1 MEVEQNKSILT
12 HAALTENTIWGG
24 HLKHNKL
31 MDEESV
37 LYTCHANPSRFIE
50 SPKLEDVFAEVTAGV
65 SFRGVG
71 RAHRRMAVLCLINAC
86 FEAIHTKPEE
96 HVAVLWPTGTNAS
109 KESGELFSAKARKPA
124 VDHLVEH
131 GYIEFKKGGKNAS
144 GFTPGVVSLVMPTE
158 KLYLLYRSMAGEDF
172 CVKQHK
178 KANRELIVLKGR
190 NKKVMA
196 LEDTEQ
202 ICKWR
207 NHLLEMNQVN
217 RTHKWSYTNKDGNSV
232 ALSPW
237 DLTLQRVF
245 LEGSLT
251 TYGRIHCVA
260 QSLGKDQRRSLM
272 IDGEQTTEFDYA
284 GMQVA
289 LAYGESGKQGID
301 ISSYDPT
308 SDPYALPG
316 YDRATVKQV
325 VSIAFNCDSR
335 LKTIQTLR
343 RKKLEDLAGGK
354 GNPAINGI
362 LDAII
367 QQHPVLQP
375 YIFSDAWRTL
385 NYAESTIM
393 MELLNHCRGFG
404 VPVLPVHDCLICR
417 VSDHYKAAQFMSRVF
432 EMEYGFKPRICE
444 TQTASGESTVV
455 DVDEMR

>member
-1 MEVEQNKSILT
+1 MEVEESKSILM

-31 MDEESV
+31 IDEESE
-37 LYTCHANPSRFIE
+37 LHTCHANPSRFIE
-50 SPKLEDVFAEVTAGV
+50 SPKLEDVFNEVTTGV

-131 GYIEFKKGGKNAS
+131 GYIEFKKGGKDAS
-144 GFTPGVVSLVMPTE
+144 GFMPGVVSLVIPTE
-158 KLYLLYRSMAGEDF
+158 KLYRLYQSMAGEDF

-178 KANRELIVLKGR
+178 ETNREVIVLKDS

-196 LEDTEQ
+196 FEDTEQ

-207 NHLLEMNQVN
+207 NHLVEMNQVN
-217 RTHKWSYTNKDGNSV
+217 AAHTWSYTNKDGKNV

-245 LEGSLT
+245 LEGSFSM
-251 TYGRIHCVA
+251 YGRIHCNA
-260 QSLGKDQRRSLM
+260 QSLGKGARRSLM

-301 ISSYDPT
+301 VSSYDPT
-308 SDPYALPG
+308 SDPYALKG
-316 YDRATVKQV
+316 YNRATMKQV

-343 RKKLEDLAGGK
+343 AKKLKDLAGGK

-367 QQHPVLQP
+367 QQHPVLEP
-375 YIFSDAWRTL
+375 YFFSDAWRTL
-385 NYAESTIM
+385 NFAESTIM

-404 VPVLPVHDCLICR
+404 VPVLAVHDCLICR
-417 VSDHYKAAQFMSRVF
+417 ISDRYKAAQFMSRVF
-432 EMEYGFKPRICE
+432 EMEYGFKPTICE
-444 TQTASGESTVV
+444 TQTANGESTVI
-455 DVDEMR
+455 DVDEMS